1 MRVERERA
9 HPAREERKH
18 LLRAEAIPCFQ
29 AKGKLSALPS
39 LSFFRNALAFADN
52 PCAKKSFFP
61 ETALDSAFSG
71 IHNHLVGL
79 RAHSSLPIEA

>member
-52 PCAKKSFFP
+52 PCAKKSFFSR
-61 ETALDSAFSG
+61 DCIGFCF
-71 IHNHLVGL
+71 L
-79 RAHSSLPIEA
+79 RHSQSSSWATCTQQLAN